1 MMKKV
6 LLFFYFCLSCSL
18 LQAME
23 FGVLVDSN
31 GTDGMD
37 VIITFTKGQPCYD
50 DKNPSYD
57 DKNPKHNV
65 QLILYTMAIRREKTH
80 LYYVEVTFYGPSY
93 DVLKTEPLGITFA
106 SLWHFFNDNV
116 NHQTGVVVPFNS
128 GDSVGS
134 KVYLKIED
142 IAKKCGIRFVKA
154 QLFSSTTL
162 PSSALVPPIMSAQP
176 SWIDR
181 IKSGVGRNLQY
192 LLGALGIGAMGYGFY
207 HYYRQR

>member
-31 GTDGMD
+31 GMDGMD

-50 DKNPSYD
+50 DKNPI
-57 DKNPKHNV
+57 
-65 QLILYTMAIRREKTH
+65 ILYTMAIRREKMRP
-80 LYYVEVTFYGPSY
+80 YYVEVTFYGPSY
-93 DVLKTEPLGITFA
+93 DVLKTEPLGIEFA
-106 SLWHFFNDNV
+106 PLWHFFNDNV
-116 NHQTGVVVPFNS
+116 NQTGVVVPFNS

-134 KVYLKIED
+134 KVYLKIEY

-181 IKSGVGRNLQY
+181 IKSGVGRNWKY
-192 LLGALGIGAMGYGFY
+192 LLGALGVGAMGYGFY

>member
-31 GTDGMD
+31 GMDGMD

-50 DKNPSYD
+50 DKNPI
-57 DKNPKHNV
+57 
-65 QLILYTMAIRREKTH
+65 ILYTMAIRREKMRP
-80 LYYVEVTFYGPSY
+80 YYVEVTFYGPSY
-93 DVLKTEPLGITFA
+93 DVLKTEPLGIEFA
-106 SLWHFFNDNV
+106 PLWHFFNDNV
-116 NHQTGVVVPFNS
+116 NQTGVVVPFNS

-181 IKSGVGRNLQY
+181 IKSGVGRNWKY
-192 LLGALGIGAMGYGFY
+192 LLGALGVGAMGYGFY